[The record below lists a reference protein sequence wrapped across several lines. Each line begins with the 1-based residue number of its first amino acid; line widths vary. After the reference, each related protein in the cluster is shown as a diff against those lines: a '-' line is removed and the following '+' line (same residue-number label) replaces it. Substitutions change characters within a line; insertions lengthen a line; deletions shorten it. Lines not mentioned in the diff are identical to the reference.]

1 MEKRKNGR
9 GLGGMVEERK
19 RASWK
24 SGRKEEGQ
32 VERLKKGKGLGIR
45 KGRGLGGKYK
55 ERKRARWDG

>member
-19 RASWK
+19 RARWK

-32 VERLKKGKGLGIR
+32 VERLKKGKGLG
-45 KGRGLGGKYK
+45 GKYK
-55 ERKRARWDG
+55 ERTRARWDG